1 MSDKC
6 FQSIEPSTINSKVH
20 RICRLDSVH
29 FPSRS
34 GEERSGRRA
43 SRIRGAGKKLEILK
57 EVVMGEQERERAL
70 WPAIVS
76 LRRTAAS
83 EIQNLNEGQGQS
95 PAVGN
100 NGVTH

>member
-1 MSDKC
+1 
-6 FQSIEPSTINSKVH
+6 
-20 RICRLDSVH
+20 
-29 FPSRS
+29 
-34 GEERSGRRA
+34 
-43 SRIRGAGKKLEILK
+43 
-57 EVVMGEQERERAL
+57 MGEQERERAL

-83 EIQNLNEGQGQS
+83 EIQNLNGGQGQS

>member
-1 MSDKC
+1 M
-6 FQSIEPSTINSKVH
+6 
-20 RICRLDSVH
+20 
-29 FPSRS
+29 S

-43 SRIRGAGKKLEILK
+43 SRIRGAGKKLEFSR
-57 EVVMGEQERERAL
+57 EVVGEQEREGPQ

-83 EIQNLNEGQGQS
+83 EIQNLNEGGQGQS

>member
-1 MSDKC
+1 
-6 FQSIEPSTINSKVH
+6 
-20 RICRLDSVH
+20 
-29 FPSRS
+29 
-34 GEERSGRRA
+34 
-43 SRIRGAGKKLEILK
+43 
-57 EVVMGEQERERAL
+57 MGEQERERAL